1 MKKKCFFMKNFTP
14 EIFIKLEIPVIV
26 LIISPWWMINISL
39 GLYLEIQTSSTPI
52 VLNKSKNVKFFTN
65 IYQFKPLFTLIL
77 TLLNDIN
84 QY

>member
-1 MKKKCFFMKNFTP
+1 
-14 EIFIKLEIPVIV
+14 
-26 LIISPWWMINISL
+26 MINISL

-77 TLLNDIN
+77 TLLNHIN